1 MAIRFE
7 DIKPK
12 IGSRAVWDDRADLFT
27 PEAAEAIRRTV
38 EQRDVVVFPRLGL
51 TDKEQLAITEL
62 MGGKV
67 KLTGQ
72 FNVQDTDENVYQV
85 TLDKK
90 VNPQPEYVL
99 GTYFYHMDGMPVTMP
114 PPFATLL
121 SARKVAPKG
130 GQTEFASTSA
140 AYEGLSEEEKRELDG
155 LVVIHSVKAS
165 MVPLRD
171 GIPPEDYD
179 RVIGIQGE
187 RERPLVWTHDD
198 GRKSMLLGTTADRVV
213 GRSIP
218 EGRALLTR
226 LVEWA
231 AQPEYSLRHDWQEG
245 DFVIWKNTGAL
256 HRAIPYDAESGR
268 MMHRTS
274 IAGRDPVAA

>member
-1 MAIRFE
+1 MTIRFE

-12 IGSRAVWDDRADLFT
+12 VGSRVVWDDRAELFT
-27 PEAAEAIRRTV
+27 PEAAQAIRRKV
-38 EQRDVVVFPRLGL
+38 EERTVVVFPRVHL
-51 TDKEQLAITEL
+51 TDEEQLAITDL

-85 TLDKK
+85 TLDR
-90 VNPQPEYVL
+90 NINRQPEYVL
-99 GTYFYHMDGMPVTMP
+99 GTYFYHMDGMPIESP

-121 SARKVAPKG
+121 SARKVAAKG

-140 AYEGLSEEEKRELDG
+140 AYEGLPEEEKRELEG
-155 LVVIHSVKAS
+155 LRAVHSVKAS

-171 GIPPEDYD
+171 AIPAEDYD
-179 RVIGIQGE
+179 RVIGIQRE
-187 RERPLVWTHDD
+187 RERPIVWTHAD
-198 GRKSMLLGTTADRVV
+198 GRKSMLLGSTADRVA
-213 GRSIP
+213 GMPIP

-231 AQPEYSLRHDWQEG
+231 AQPEYSLRHEWQEG
-245 DFVIWKNTGAL
+245 DFVIWNNTSAM

-274 IAGRDPVAA
+274 IAGTEAMA